1 MAWFSCPVVVFP
13 DWKNWSRAC
22 WVVEVVLRFRGT
34 AVGPGAAGLTMPRE
48 ESPGLGREEE
58 AEGVVLLD
66 PSDLELSQLGT
77 NLEGVLVGVGAG
89 VDFGGSVYLAP
100 GLFLERSERGV
111 VWTVGGG

>member
-1 MAWFSCPVVVFP
+1 M
-13 DWKNWSRAC
+13 
-22 WVVEVVLRFRGT
+22 FRGT
-34 AVGPGAAGLTMPRE
+34 AVGPGAAGLTMPR
-48 ESPGLGREEE
+48 EE

-89 VDFGGSVYLAP
+89 VDFGGSVYLAL
-100 GLFLERSERGV
+100 GVFLERSERGV